1 MKNETYEE
9 FVEKFKPKKTT
20 DDCYTLSEIYEVIKE
35 WACKRYGIKPDK
47 IIRPFWPG
55 GDYQNIDYPEDC
67 VVLDNPPFS
76 ILAKICDFYLKRGIK
91 FFLFAPTLTSIS
103 AKNVKNKIS
112 CIICDCNIEYEN
124 GAIVPTSFITSYEA
138 DIAAQTAPDLTRLVN
153 DKIVE
158 ISKKKVRKLHKYS
171 YPNHVI
177 TAAMLRKIAH
187 YGVSLKIH
195 RKDCIRI
202 ESLDAQK
209 ATGKKIFGGGL
220 LLSEKAAA
228 EKAAAEKAAA
238 EKKIQGKREIETYK
252 LSKREIA
259 VVQKLGM
266 E

>member
-1 MKNETYEE
+1 M
-9 FVEKFKPKKTT
+9 
-20 DDCYTLSEIYEVIKE
+20 
-35 WACKRYGIKPDK
+35 
-47 IIRPFWPG
+47 
-55 GDYQNIDYPEDC
+55 
-67 VVLDNPPFS
+67 
-76 ILAKICDFYLKRGIK
+76 
-91 FFLFAPTLTSIS
+91 
-103 AKNVKNKIS
+103 
-112 CIICDCNIEYEN
+112 
-124 GAIVPTSFITSYEA
+124 
-138 DIAAQTAPDLTRLVN
+138 
-153 DKIVE
+153 
-158 ISKKKVRKLHKYS
+158 HKYS

-177 TAAMLRKIAH
+177 TAAMMQKIAH
-187 YGVSLKIH
+187 YGVNLKIH

-202 ESLDAQK
+202 KSLDAQK

>member
-1 MKNETYEE
+1 M
-9 FVEKFKPKKTT
+9 
-20 DDCYTLSEIYEVIKE
+20 
-35 WACKRYGIKPDK
+35 
-47 IIRPFWPG
+47 
-55 GDYQNIDYPEDC
+55 
-67 VVLDNPPFS
+67 
-76 ILAKICDFYLKRGIK
+76 
-91 FFLFAPTLTSIS
+91 
-103 AKNVKNKIS
+103 
-112 CIICDCNIEYEN
+112 
-124 GAIVPTSFITSYEA
+124 
-138 DIAAQTAPDLTRLVN
+138 
-153 DKIVE
+153 
-158 ISKKKVRKLHKYS
+158 HKYS

-202 ESLDAQK
+202 GSLDAQK

-220 LLSEKAAA
+220 LLS